1 MNFYWHSVS
10 PKFSLRNP
18 GANSLRALWGHSP
31 AIQEEASRPRRQGR
45 DCRWGWAILAVCIV
59 AIQAGLCQAADKTGE
74 KEPKK
79 YVFDRIRMGV
89 PWQLQIY
96 ADDPKLALEASELAF
111 DRVKELDR
119 ILSDYDPDSELNQLC
134 SNAQPGQPTTV
145 SEDLFRVLTLSQQLS
160 RRTNGAFDVTVGP
173 ITDLWRRAWRKRAM
187 PAADD
192 LQAALEQTGYN
203 KVQLNREMWSVTLAR
218 SDMQIDLGAVAKG
231 YAAQEALQVLAKQ
244 GLSRVLIDA
253 SGDITVGDP
262 PPGRDHWLIRIE
274 RLPDQEEG
282 EGEWLQLKNA
292 SVATSGDAKRFIEI
306 DGVRYSH
313 IVDPKT
319 GLGLTNTSSVTVIA
333 ADGMIADALASAL
346 SVLPP
351 DAGLMLLKRYDAHA
365 FLMLGTEQGIQTR
378 ESCGYGRF
386 RADRPPPE

>member
-1 MNFYWHSVS
+1 M
-10 PKFSLRNP
+10 
-18 GANSLRALWGHSP
+18 
-31 AIQEEASRPRRQGR
+31 
-45 DCRWGWAILAVCIV
+45 
-59 AIQAGLCQAADKTGE
+59 AIQAGLCQAAGP
-74 KEPKK
+74 EPQTEPTK

-96 ADDPKLALEASELAF
+96 ADDPKQALEASELAF

-134 SNAQPGQPTTV
+134 SNALPGQPTTV
-145 SEDLFRVLTLSQQLS
+145 SEDLFRVLTFSQLLS
-160 RRTNGAFDVTVGP
+160 RRTDGAFDVTVGP

-192 LQAALEQTGYN
+192 LQTALEQTGYN
-203 KVQLNREMWSVTLAR
+203 KVQLNRKTRSVTLAR

-274 RLPDQEEG
+274 RLPGQEEG

-333 ADGMIADALASAL
+333 GDGMIADALASAL

-351 DAGLMLLKRYDAHA
+351 DAGLMLLKRYNAHA

-378 ESCGYGRF
+378 ESCGYGRY
-386 RADRPPPE
+386 RSEGPDNVKN